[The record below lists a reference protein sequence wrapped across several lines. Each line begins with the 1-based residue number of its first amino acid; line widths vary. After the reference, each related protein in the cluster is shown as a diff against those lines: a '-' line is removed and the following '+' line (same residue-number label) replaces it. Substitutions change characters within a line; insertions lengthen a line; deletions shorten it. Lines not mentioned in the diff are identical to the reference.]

1 MEEEHPDNEDYIL
14 TYFSVSFR
22 DQYLVDLEK
31 QRLQNNRLWIFLK
44 LESMKLLKDLD
55 GYIIPLGSD
64 KASTSFKNL
73 DDKYFLDQDVE
84 I

>member
-31 QRLQNNRLWIFLK
+31 QRLQNNRLWIYLK

-55 GYIIPLGSD
+55 GYIIPPGD
-64 KASTSFKNL
+64 KASTSYKNL
-73 DDKYFLDQDVE
+73 DEKYFLDQDVE
-84 I
+84 V